1 MQLSQRGLDLIK
13 EFEGCRLTAYQDAVG
28 IWSIGYGCTSADK
41 SITGVEIRK
50 GLTIT
55 QKVAENWLK
64 LTTDKKYGAN
74 VMKYDS
80 KYHWNQN
87 QYDALVSFAYN
98 IGSIDQLTQ
107 NGTRTIAQISEKIL
121 AYDKAGGKVLAGL
134 TRRRKA
140 EKELFDTPVKEATKK
155 AYSGTFPTL
164 PKRGYFQLKDTG
176 TQVKYLQKFLNWYGD
191 YDLVVDGD
199 YGTKTMSAVV
209 SFQESEK
216 LATDGLFGSKSLAKA
231 KSVKK

>member
-28 IWSIGYGCTSADK
+28 IWTIGYGCTSADK

-121 AYDKAGGKVLAGL
+121 AYDKAGGKTLAGL

-140 EKELFDTPVKEATKK
+140 EKALFDTPVKKATKK

-164 PKRGYFQLKDTG
+164 PKRGYFKMRDTG
-176 TQVKYLQKFLNWYGD
+176 TQVEYLQKFLNWYG
-191 YDLVVDGD
+191 YKNVKVNGK
-199 YGTKTMSAVV
+199 YNAETMSAVV
-209 SFQESEK
+209 MFQKAEK
-216 LATDGLFGSKSLAKA
+216 LATDGLFGKKSLEKA
-231 KSVKK
+231 KTVKK

>member
-1 MQLSQRGLDLIK
+1 MQLSQKGLDLIK

-28 IWSIGYGCTSADK
+28 VLTIGYGTTNADK
-41 SITGVEIRK
+41 AITGVLITP

-74 VMKYDS
+74 VTKYDN

-140 EKELFDTPVKEATKK
+140 EKELFDTPVKKATKK

-164 PKRGYFQLKDTG
+164 AKGECIGRGDKGEKVRLLQL
-176 TQVKYLQKFLNWYGD
+176 FLNWYGN
-191 YDLVVDGD
+191 
-199 YGTKTMSAVV
+199 YGLAIDSDCRAKTESAIMD
-209 SFQESEK
+209 FQESEK
-216 LATDGLFGSKSLAKA
+216 LVVDGLFGSKSLAKA
-231 KSVKK
+231 KTVKK

>member
-1 MQLSQRGLDLIK
+1 MQLSQKGLNLIK

-28 IWSIGYGCTSADK
+28 VWTIGYGTTNADK
-41 SITGVEIRK
+41 AITGVLITPE
-50 GLTIT
+50 LTIT

-98 IGSIDQLTQ
+98 VGSIDQLTQ

-121 AYDKAGGKVLAGL
+121 AYDKAGGKTLAGL

-140 EKELFDTPVKEATKK
+140 EKELFDTPVKKATKK

-164 PKRGYFQLKDTG
+164 PKRGS
-176 TQVKYLQKFLNWYGD
+176 VVHNWPQRSRH
-191 YDLVVDGD
+191 LPW
-199 YGTKTMSAVV
+199 
-209 SFQESEK
+209 
-216 LATDGLFGSKSLAKA
+216 
-231 KSVKK
+231 

>member
-1 MQLSQRGLDLIK
+1 MQLSQKGLDLIK

-28 IWSIGYGCTSADK
+28 IWTVGYGCTSADK

-55 QKVAENWLK
+55 KTVAENWLK

-121 AYDKAGGKVLAGL
+121 AYDKAGGKTLAGL

-140 EKELFDTPVKEATKK
+140 EKELFDTPVKKTTKK

-164 PKRGYFQLKDTG
+164 PRRGYFQLKDSG
-176 TQVKYLQKFLNWYGD
+176 IQVEYLQKFLNWYG
-191 YDLVVDGD
+191 YKNVRVNGK
-199 YGTKTMSAVV
+199 YNTETMSAVV
-209 SFQESEK
+209 MFQKSEK

-231 KSVKK
+231 KTVKK